1 VEDLSD
7 ELQGEKKT
15 LFRSCTG
22 ILLYMAVDRPDCQ
35 YAIKLLAQKMAK
47 PTETAHDELKHLV
60 RYILGTR
67 GYAILIRRMTV
78 HCTVES
84 LDPYSDSDWAG
95 NKVHRRSTT
104 CVHIMLNGSL
114 LASFVRT
121 QTAVSL
127 SSSEAEFYALVAAMI
142 EGKYFQA
149 ILAFFHIELTLIGR
163 TDSAGARGMVARE
176 GVGKVRHLACRTLW
190 IQQEVKNKSM
200 TIKAVAGR
208 DNHAD
213 LGTKV
218 LLGPHIKKMCSLI
231 SMVEDDIGTVINDGG
246 LADVRRLRDDEMRPI
261 TEQAFV
267 SELLRLLIAR
277 SKL

>member
-1 VEDLSD
+1 
-7 ELQGEKKT
+7 
-15 LFRSCTG
+15 
-22 ILLYMAVDRPDCQ
+22 
-35 YAIKLLAQKMAK
+35 
-47 PTETAHDELKHLV
+47 
-60 RYILGTR
+60 
-67 GYAILIRRMTV
+67 
-78 HCTVES
+78 
-84 LDPYSDSDWAG
+84 
-95 NKVHRRSTT
+95 
-104 CVHIMLNGSL
+104 
-114 LASFVRT
+114 
-121 QTAVSL
+121 
-127 SSSEAEFYALVAAMI
+127 
-142 EGKYFQA
+142 
-149 ILAFFHIELTLIGR
+149 
-163 TDSAGARGMVARE
+163 MVARE